1 MRYVSTRDH
10 REEATL
16 SEAISRGIAPDGG
29 LYVPERFPATDP
41 AEISAADSIAAA
53 GELCETADYSRRR
66 LTFDA

>member
-41 AEISAADSIAAA
+41 AEISAADSISSSARW
-53 GELCETADYSRRR
+53 TA
-66 LTFDA
+66 T